1 MRKSLKDSQNTDL
14 DISDAEKKEDPDREY
29 KERIY
34 AGDDSDGNAENAP
47 KSRGRGRGRA
57 RGRGRGRGRAR
68 GRGEK
73 EKTPPKNVEAGWGA
87 LFETRELS
95 GAQRTSC
102 KPKEK
107 EGRGNVDSFIESVRN
122 LKQRLWATRLR
133 RTAVRRQRRSRKG
146 QLRPGVG
153 VVFCAICQEPKEK
166 AGSRKKKKDVETRT
180 RSSNRPGT

>member
-1 MRKSLKDSQNTDL
+1 MQAMTVTAMPRMLPRVEGVEEAARVEEDVGEDVLEDEVRRKRHRRKMLR
-14 DISDAEKKEDPDREY
+14 P
-29 KERIY
+29 
-34 AGDDSDGNAENAP
+34 GG
-47 KSRGRGRGRA
+47 
-57 RGRGRGRGRAR
+57 
-68 GRGEK
+68 
-73 EKTPPKNVEAGWGA
+73 GA

-153 VVFCAICQEPKEK
+153 VVFYAICQEPKEK